1 MALQLMQAGYSR
13 VSVVR
18 GGFHGLLEAGVSVA
32 PKDIAPVPPPASL
45 PEKEARPLGSLA

>member
-18 GGFHGLLEAGVSVA
+18 GGFPALVAAGVQVA
-32 PKDIAPVPPPASL
+32 PKDVSPSALPPSPADAGAAPSA
-45 PEKEARPLGSLA
+45 

>member
-18 GGFHGLLEAGVSVA
+18 GGFQGLLEAGVSVA
-32 PKDIAPVPPPASL
+32 PKNVTPAPPTTPPPGRE
-45 PEKEARPLGSLA
+45 PRTLGSPA